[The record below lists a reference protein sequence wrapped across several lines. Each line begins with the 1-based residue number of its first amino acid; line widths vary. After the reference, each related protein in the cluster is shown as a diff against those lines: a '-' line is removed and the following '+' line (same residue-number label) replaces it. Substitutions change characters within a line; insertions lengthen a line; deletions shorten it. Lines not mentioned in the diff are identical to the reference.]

1 MQAWRRAAVD
11 APARPMRLNV
21 FNWRLLLFSVGSSA
35 LRQRKAELDEDGAF
49 DGANIVVRQACR
61 PGFEPLLVESG
72 DLPGHSD
79 GPQLFRSVL
88 QVVLDGYHGTKP

>member
-1 MQAWRRAAVD
+1 
-11 APARPMRLNV
+11 
-21 FNWRLLLFSVGSSA
+21 
-35 LRQRKAELDEDGAF
+35 
-49 DGANIVVRQACR
+49 VRQACR